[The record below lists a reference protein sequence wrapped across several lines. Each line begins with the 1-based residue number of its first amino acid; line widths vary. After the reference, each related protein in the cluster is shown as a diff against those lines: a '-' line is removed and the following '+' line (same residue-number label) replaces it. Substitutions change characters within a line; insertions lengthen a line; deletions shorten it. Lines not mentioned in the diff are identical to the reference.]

1 MFPIFIAQ
9 GPAIRKNYIIET
21 FEIVDIYPLM
31 CAILDLQPG
40 VNNGSLSNVESMLK
54 KFSHRHMILYA
65 IISFTPIVTAIL
77 TAFFLY
83 FLNKKSN
90 LPGQIVP
97 HKDGYKI
104 LSTSENNSLINN
116 DDMSDNVL

>member
-9 GPAIRKNYIIET
+9 GPAIRKNYIMES
-21 FEIVDIYPLM
+21 FDIVDIYPLM
-31 CAILDLQPG
+31 CEILNLEPG
-40 VNNGSLSNVESMLK
+40 INNGSLSNVESMLK
-54 KFSHRHMILYA
+54 KFTQRHLILYA
-65 IISFTPIVTAIL
+65 IISFTPILTAIL

-90 LPGQIVP
+90 LPGHIIT

-104 LSTSENNSLINN
+104 LSTLETNN
-116 DDMSDNVL
+116 DELEDNVL